1 MKNKYFI
8 RFTIIGVLICT
19 VIYYLF
25 LLLGINLLLT
35 AVAWFIPVGG
45 TFFGAIIGFLARIG
59 IEKDK
64 TECGEAKQGLFA
76 LFLFAF
82 LFSLTLFEYA
92 TCYISEG
99 GEISRFF
106 IGEHVSKAIPDL
118 NFGKYFVMRYVEAE
132 TTVSYRYNTDYS
144 ASLGDTGFTFIIYFL
159 QYLASI
165 ITGVSPLSIKL
176 DKSDN
181 AEKEY

>member
-64 TECGEAKQGLFA
+64 TKCGEAKQGLFA
-76 LFLFAF
+76 ISCIDNYRSKS
-82 LFSLTLFEYA
+82 SLY
-92 TCYISEG
+92 
-99 GEISRFF
+99 
-106 IGEHVSKAIPDL
+106 
-118 NFGKYFVMRYVEAE
+118 
-132 TTVSYRYNTDYS
+132 
-144 ASLGDTGFTFIIYFL
+144 
-159 QYLASI
+159 
-165 ITGVSPLSIKL
+165 
-176 DKSDN
+176 
-181 AEKEY
+181 